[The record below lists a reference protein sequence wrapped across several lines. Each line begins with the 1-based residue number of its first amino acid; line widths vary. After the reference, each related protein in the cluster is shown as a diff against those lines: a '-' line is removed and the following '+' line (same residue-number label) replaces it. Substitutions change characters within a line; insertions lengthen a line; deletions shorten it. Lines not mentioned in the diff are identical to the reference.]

1 MKSIKYLFFVISVAY
16 LYCEREKKLA
26 GRQLKL
32 SKTSDEASA
41 SQIIK
46 NYTMYMLRLYLVK

>member
-16 LYCEREKKLA
+16 LYCERGKKLA

-41 SQIIK
+41 SKIIK
-46 NYTMYMLRLYLVK
+46 NYTMYM